1 MDNVHIP
8 ASNALR
14 RDFVCDLFTWILA
27 ALTAIELYLM
37 RLSTVS
43 DPALFAKRMTIA
55 YFRFTAEA
63 EDVFLRQFPFRCGK
77 LFCER
82 LPHLVIVISGR
93 NINRTF
99 SAVETAVS
107 HVYSVN

>member
-1 MDNVHIP
+1 MDSVHIL
-8 ASNALR
+8 ASDAFR
-14 RDFVCDLFTWILA
+14 RDSVFDLFTGILA

-55 YFRFTAEA
+55 SFRFTAEA
-63 EDVFLRQFPFRCGK
+63 EDVFLRQFPFRCGE

-82 LPHLVIVISGR
+82 LPHLVIILSSR
-93 NINRTF
+93 NVDRAL